1 MKWSLPNIVQLD
13 LLGEFS
19 QMVKLLKL
27 TSSCLATIV
36 SRALQP
42 QDGRIRCPVDRNRD
56 FFLTSHTEFFLFML
70 GQCGDNCE

>member
-1 MKWSLPNIVQLD
+1 VKWSLPNIVQLD

-19 QMVKLLKL
+19 QIVKLLKL
-27 TSSCLATIV
+27 TSSYLATIV

-56 FFLTSHTEFFLFML
+56 FFSLPTLNFFVYVWTMWR
-70 GQCGDNCE
+70 